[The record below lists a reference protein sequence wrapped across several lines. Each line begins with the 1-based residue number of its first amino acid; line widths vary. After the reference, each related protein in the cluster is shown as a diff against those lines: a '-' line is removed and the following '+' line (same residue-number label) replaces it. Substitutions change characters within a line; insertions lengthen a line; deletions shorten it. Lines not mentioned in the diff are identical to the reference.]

1 MNSVDFIVGDK
12 TYRLSLTTRG
22 IVQLERRLGYNP
34 IMMFVSNINS
44 EISNDDVRIP
54 TTSEMATVL
63 HLAMQR
69 FNHGITPESVYDII
83 DDYIAMGNTTIDLVP
98 IIVDLFKNSGIMPKD
113 DDEKN
118 A

>member
-22 IVQLERRLGYNP
+22 IVQLERRIGCNP
-34 IMMFVSNINS
+34 IMLFTTNGEDS
-44 EISNDDVRIP
+44 RIP
-54 TTSEMATVL
+54 TVTEMVTVL
-63 HLAMQR
+63 HSALTR
-69 FNHGITPESVYDII
+69 FNHGITLDDAYDIF
-83 DDYIAMGNTTIDLVP
+83 DEYIADGHDAMDLIPV
-98 IIVDLFKNSGIMPKD
+98 IIELYQASGIMPKE